1 MFMDCMPFLLYLST
15 IETIKAANGL
25 PIHVTHIQF
34 NSYGN
39 NGDKRF
45 SSAAVDISEY
55 INKVES
61 EMGLPTVD
69 PILQGTKRLADELKK
84 I

>member
-1 MFMDCMPFLLYLST
+1 MDKNDA
-15 IETIKAANGL
+15 I
-25 PIHVTHIQF
+25 
-34 NSYGN
+34 
-39 NGDKRF
+39 
-45 SSAAVDISEY
+45 EY